1 MDVRIF
7 FASSHNKMTQNF
19 RPSSVHLSLLRSKQ
33 EPDAKRPPSNERGW
47 SYGSGIEK
55 APETADARYC
65 WTGALH
71 VVYQRRS
78 LNVPLSGSTSGS
90 ARVPTYSRYI
100 RGFRV

>member
-1 MDVRIF
+1 M
-7 FASSHNKMTQNF
+7 SQNF
-19 RPSSVHLSLLRSKQ
+19 RLSSVHLSLLKGKQ
-33 EPDAKRPPSNERGW
+33 ERDAKQPPSNERGW

-55 APETADARYC
+55 APETAGDRYC

-90 ARVPTYSRYI
+90 ARVRTYSRYI
-100 RGFRV
+100 RGSRV